1 MKCTFPYHSSRC
13 IVPYD
18 ECSWCKVIYA
28 SFVVWDRVVFR
39 VGQEKAQHTVY
50 ILLFSAIRVSRHPD
64 AASCRAA
71 RRTAPR
77 TWSTLAPVVSR
88 RGSGPRLAL
97 CPRVTR
103 DNAREPFFARE
114 LPVTGHPA
122 ILLFDLHP
130 ATACRVQLLAD

>member
-1 MKCTFPYHSSRC
+1 MMSTAGVRSFTRPLLCGIEQCFKLGKEKHSTPC
-13 IVPYD
+13 
-18 ECSWCKVIYA
+18 
-28 SFVVWDRVVFR
+28 
-39 VGQEKAQHTVY
+39 

-71 RRTAPR
+71 RRTTPR

-122 ILLFDLHP
+122 ILYLICIRRP
-130 ATACRVQLLAD
+130 RAVSSCSRTKQIIIASRE

>member
-1 MKCTFPYHSSRC
+1 MMRAAG
-13 IVPYD
+13 VR
-18 ECSWCKVIYA
+18 
-28 SFVVWDRVVFR
+28 SFTRPSLC
-39 VGQEKAQHTVY
+39 GIELGKEKYSTPC
-50 ILLFSAIRVSRHPD
+50 ILLFSAIRVSRHPASD
-64 AASCRAA
+64 AASCPAA

-122 ILLFDLHP
+122 ILYLICIRRP
-130 ATACRVQLLAD
+130 RAVSSCSRTKQIIIASRE